1 MSKISLTYS
10 KFCLVGK
17 EKNVIYN
24 KTIKKNRRREN
35 DMHGYL

>member
-24 KTIKKNRRREN
+24 KTIKKREN
-35 DMHGYL
+35 SEKEE